1 MTEITERNTLKNT
14 DDFKEGLAMFAPGNT
29 TLDSKPHAAES
40 QPGTK

>member
-1 MTEITERNTLKNT
+1 MTEITGRNTLKNT
-14 DDFKEGLAMFAPGNT
+14 DDFKEGLAMFA